1 MLWNADFLYRDIS
14 QNPEDVRVYRYMVVA
29 SQVTC
34 IHLMS
39 IRTISVLIM
48 NSGIYIALFNVTC
61 SHYFILC
68 MFVQY
73 RRDLSYTAEA
83 FESARRSLA
92 RIDRAVQRLEQQLRE
107 SAERDTGMN
116 TTIPFIYCAMK
127 FIAMYH

>member
-83 FESARRSLA
+83 LESARRSLA

-107 SAERDTGMN
+107 SADRDTGMN
-116 TTIPFIYCAMK
+116 TIIPFIYCVMK